1 MDEQID
7 RLTDSYVSDRLIA
20 KKRREVSALIAD
32 FNSKATP
39 RREQLELA
47 LKALAQEEAEA
58 TQLGV
63 PKPDE
68 STRTHS
74 DQFSH
79 QERRPWTK
87 KSQVDR
93 QILWDPA
100 AGELTEVRFD
110 RPVWAGG
117 KANTDSHSIDRSL
130 YDDQEPT

>member
-1 MDEQID
+1 MLYKDKIHFLDEQID

-39 RREQLELA
+39 LQRIREQLKEQLELA

-79 QERRPWTK
+79 Q
-87 KSQVDR
+87 
-93 QILWDPA
+93 
-100 AGELTEVRFD
+100 
-110 RPVWAGG
+110 
-117 KANTDSHSIDRSL
+117 
-130 YDDQEPT
+130 

>member
-1 MDEQID
+1 M
-7 RLTDSYVSDRLIA
+7 
-20 KKRREVSALIAD
+20 SALIAD
-32 FNSKATP
+32 FNSIATP

-63 PKPDE
+63 SKPDE

-110 RPVWAGG
+110 HGCRLLSPGPPSLPS
-117 KANTDSHSIDRSL
+117 DSVLSVASSSSCAA
-130 YDDQEPT
+130 YS

>member
-7 RLTDSYVSDRLIA
+7 RLTDSYASDRLIA

-39 RREQLELA
+39 LQRRREQLEQA

-58 TQLGV
+58 TQQGV

-79 QERRPWTK
+79 QRPWTNK
-87 KSQVDR
+87 
-93 QILWDPA
+93 
-100 AGELTEVRFD
+100 
-110 RPVWAGG
+110 
-117 KANTDSHSIDRSL
+117 
-130 YDDQEPT
+130 

>member
-1 MDEQID
+1 M
-7 RLTDSYVSDRLIA
+7 
-20 KKRREVSALIAD
+20 SALIAD

-39 RREQLELA
+39 LQRRREQLELA

-58 TQLGV
+58 RQLGV

-93 QILWDPA
+93 QIL
-100 AGELTEVRFD
+100 LTLASG
-110 RPVWAGG
+110 P
-117 KANTDSHSIDRSL
+117 
-130 YDDQEPT
+130 